1 MRTWQLLAANQA
13 YLGKTTAEVSTR
25 LDEELSRMYSCAASM
40 ALPSRNSE
48 KDAAALSTGRL
59 SASPYYY
66 TEAIRFIRE
75 KSVEAAYDIGYI
87 FRSLIS
93 CLPPQASSP
102 SRNTRISCWTGLNSP
117 RRQRRS
123 CAPFLPPPRKCSVFL
138 LHASPAGQKVRFFHW
153 HSPAVGP

>member
-1 MRTWQLLAANQA
+1 MYNKTKQYGKLEKEGGLMLEKIRRLMTKRKYLLRLISSCVLLFFIPCVLFLCLVTNRAYRQLLAANQA

-40 ALPSRNSE
+40 ALASRNSE

-75 KSVEAAYDIGYI
+75 KSVEAAYDIGVY
-87 FRSLIS
+87 F
-93 CLPPQASSP
+93 PQ
-102 SRNTRISCWTGLNSP
+102 LD
-117 RRQRRS
+117 
-123 CAPFLPPPRKCSVFL
+123 
-138 LHASPAGQKVRFFHW
+138 
-153 HSPAVGP
+153 